1 MKLLTDYQ
9 GCQIRLTNERLAHI
23 LNHPELTDMEY
34 AISKT
39 LKNPEQV
46 RVSRIKKRRNIMAST
61 VSTVKV
67 WFDKEGDYLE
77 VLFSDKPGYMRET
90 DNDAVM
96 ERVDEEGNL
105 LGFSVLGVSTLDS
118 EKPLVAELISN
129 LKD

>member
-1 MKLLTDYQ
+1 
-9 GCQIRLTNERLAHI
+9 
-23 LNHPELTDMEY
+23 
-34 AISKT
+34 
-39 LKNPEQV
+39 
-46 RVSRIKKRRNIMAST
+46 MA
-61 VSTVKV
+61 STVKV

-105 LGFSVLGVSTLDS
+105 LGFSVLGVSTLES
-118 EKPLVAELISN
+118 KKPLVAELISN